1 MVRRFE
7 DWPRRLAA
15 AIEAARG
22 RPFCWGTHDCA
33 LFAADVG
40 EALTGK
46 DFAAEFRGRYT
57 TRAAAVALLGA
68 LGGLEAVVTAALG
81 APRPLPTLAQRGDVV
96 TVDTEDGPALGI
108 CNGAQAVCAGPEGLQ
123 LAPMSMWRK
132 AWEV

>member
-1 MVRRFE
+1 MVKRFE

-33 LFAADVG
+33 LFAAGVV

-46 DFAAEFRGRYT
+46 DFAAELRGRYT
-57 TRAAAVALLGA
+57 TRAEAVALLGA
-68 LGGLEAVVTAALG
+68 RGGLEAVVTTALG
-81 APRPLPTLAQRGDVV
+81 SPRAYTALAQRGDVV
-96 TVDTEDGPALGI
+96 MIDTDDGPALGI
-108 CNGAQAVCAGPEGLQ
+108 CNGATAACAGPEGLQ
-123 LAPMSMWRK
+123 FAPMSLWQK